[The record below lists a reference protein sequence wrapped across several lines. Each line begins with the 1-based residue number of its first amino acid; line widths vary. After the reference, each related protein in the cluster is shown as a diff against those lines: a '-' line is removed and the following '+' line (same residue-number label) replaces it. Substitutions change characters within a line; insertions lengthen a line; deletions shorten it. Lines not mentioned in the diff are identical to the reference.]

1 MQVTMHSIGTVHTEA
16 RDLPRHWSVSDVP
29 GTLEIDSRYED
40 GLNGI
45 KAGEEIVVL
54 FSFHES
60 PEFKSRSLQQR
71 PPHMNGEKKGVF
83 RTCSPYRPNPVGLSV
98 VEVLAVRGNRIDVR
112 GIDMREGTP
121 ILDIKPHV
129 KKESVS
135 GT

>member
-1 MQVTMHSIGTVHTEA
+1 MQVTMQSIGTVHTES
-16 RDLPRHWSVSDVP
+16 RDLPRHWSVSDVK
-29 GTLEIDSRYED
+29 GTLEIDAEYAQ
-40 GLNGI
+40 GLAGI
-45 KAGEEIVVL
+45 QPGEEIVVI

-60 PEFKSRSLQQR
+60 PEFKSKSLQQR

-98 VEVLAVRGNRIDVR
+98 VEVLAVHGNRIDVR

-129 KKESVS
+129 KKEEASAA
-135 GT
+135 

>member
-1 MQVTMHSIGTVHTEA
+1 MHSIGTVHTEA
-16 RDLPRHWSVSDVP
+16 RDLPRHWTVSDVK
-29 GTLEIDSRYED
+29 GTLEIDAEYAQ
-40 GLNGI
+40 GLSGI
-45 KAGEEIVVL
+45 QPGEEIVVI

-60 PEFKSRSLQQR
+60 PEFKSESLQQR
-71 PPHMNGEKKGVF
+71 PPHMNGKKMGVF

-129 KKESVS
+129 KKEGASAV
-135 GT
+135 